1 MDTELLTY
9 RELADRLGVKLDSA
23 RRMVRRKGWLRVQGN
38 DGQVRIKVPSEALP
52 AAHREEPKDD
62 PADSPQEAVSVLQER
77 IAGLRLLL
85 EIEQRRAA
93 AAELDRDRWYELA
106 NRPWWRR
113 LAG

>member
-9 RELADRLGVKLDSA
+9 RELADRIGVKLDSA
-23 RRMVRRKGWLRVQGN
+23 RRMVRRRGWHRVNGN
-38 DGQVRIKVPSEALP
+38 DGQVRVQVPMEALP
-52 AAHREEPKDD
+52 SSREDPKDN
-62 PADSPQEAVSVLQER
+62 PPDSPRDSVSVLQER
-77 IAGLRLLL
+77 IAGLRMLL
-85 EIEQRRAA
+85 EIERRRAE